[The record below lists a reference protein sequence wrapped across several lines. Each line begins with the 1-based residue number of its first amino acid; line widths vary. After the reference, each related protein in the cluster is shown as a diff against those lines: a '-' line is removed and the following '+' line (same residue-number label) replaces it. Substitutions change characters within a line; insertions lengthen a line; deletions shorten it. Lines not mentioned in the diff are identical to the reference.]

1 MMLIAQAQYTNTT
14 TLQGA
19 LIRIVQRRMDYAIT
33 ANIGGEDDGAI
44 PAWVQTATTEQDARL
59 IGNAF
64 HKALKGRYA
73 MTRIA

>member
-1 MMLIAQAQYTNTT
+1 MLVAQAQYKDTI

-19 LIRIVQRRMDYAIT
+19 LIRILKRRTDYAIT

-44 PAWVQTATTEQDARL
+44 PAWVQTATTEHDARL

-64 HKALKGRYA
+64 HKELKARYG